1 MTLRKVASADPDS
14 RRALLEAIRDRLIA
28 ELDGDAGHRR
38 SCECNCGV
46 PPDARTVPTLAKEL
60 RELLKE
66 IDGLPDERGES
77 KLDDLAGKRRQ
88 RQAAAREQAAAGS

>member
-1 MTLRKVASADPDS
+1 MILKKVAEANPKS
-14 RRALLEAIRDRLIA
+14 RRDLLEAIRDRLIA

-38 SCECNCGV
+38 SCDCNCGV

-60 RELLKE
+60 RELIKE

-77 KLDDLAGKRRQ
+77 KLDELARKRGA
-88 RQAAAREQAAAGS
+88 RQATARESAAAGS